1 MHYNI
6 CNIIY
11 NYIYNDIYINMYNV
25 DITGDDEPI
34 GRWFKPDITSRGR
47 QRLLN
52 NGSGIL
58 GSSGERGLFANVGVY
73 YTMCSYMIIYIYR

>member
-1 MHYNI
+1 
-6 CNIIY
+6 
-11 NYIYNDIYINMYNV
+11 MYNV

-73 YTMCSYMIIYIYR
+73 YTMCSYMIIYIDDDDDDDDDDYDDYDYLYI